1 MKKVKKA
8 KVKVYQ
14 AFTLVEMSI
23 VLFIIGVLIL
33 IILPNI
39 SSQRERAQ
47 NVGNRA
53 LSDVVQ
59 TQADHYRNEHTDKQN
74 VTLDELKE
82 GSYLSSGQYE
92 QAKKAGITVEE

>member
-33 IILPNI
+33 IILPN
-39 SSQRERAQ
+39 
-47 NVGNRA
+47 
-53 LSDVVQ
+53 
-59 TQADHYRNEHTDKQN
+59 
-74 VTLDELKE
+74 
-82 GSYLSSGQYE
+82 
-92 QAKKAGITVEE
+92 